1 MVTLTREQLEDRLVV
16 LHQASLE
23 LVRDLSRNTVLE
35 RIVNLARE
43 QVNARYAAIGMVDE
57 AGELV
62 KFIPVGM
69 EPRAIKKMAHPP
81 RGLGLI
87 GALREERQTILL
99 PEISKDPRGIGF
111 PPHHPA
117 MHSFLGVPIMSG
129 ERLLG
134 QIYLTNKQGGGE
146 FTQDDALVIETLA
159 AYAAVAIENARL
171 YTGVKEI
178 SGKLEQRNDDLSLL
192 DDLAKTL
199 AGSLEIDVILNK
211 TLSRVIEYLS
221 VEAGEIFLR
230 ESGTKN
236 LRLALHSGEAAEAFW
251 TRDRFVVGECFVG
264 RAAQMGQVLISTDLE
279 QDVRFLRR
287 AVVDAGFKCLAC
299 IPLTARRNVV
309 GAMTVA
315 SREQREFTER
325 EINLLEA
332 IGAWAG
338 TAIEN
343 AQLHRQARRLAVLE
357 ERERIG
363 MDLHDGI
370 IQSIYGVGLA
380 LEYARMA
387 VDEDPDLT
395 RDKISQSIDGLNEAI
410 RDLRAYILDLNPR
423 QLQSE
428 ETLTQGLQ
436 RLLAEFRANTLAE
449 INLVTTED
457 GLVGLPREH
466 ALAMFHIC
474 QEALANV
481 AKHARARKAEV
492 HLWTTEERALL
503 EVIDDGRGFDVRKQN
518 ATLGHGLS
526 NMARRA
532 RKVGGDVEISSR
544 PMGGTTVLAWVPW
557 EQNGVPSDQSNEA
570 YSG

>member
-1 MVTLTREQLEDRLVV
+1 MITLTREQLENRLAA
-16 LHQASLE
+16 LHRASLE
-23 LVRDLSRNTVLE
+23 LVRDLSRNAVLE
-35 RIVNLARE
+35 RIVTLARD

-57 AGELV
+57 TGELV

-69 EPRAIKKMAHPP
+69 EPEKVEKMAHPP

-87 GALREERQTILL
+87 GALQEERRTILV
-99 PEISKDPRGIGF
+99 PEINKDRRGIGF
-111 PPHHPA
+111 PPQHPE
-117 MHSFLGVPIMSG
+117 MRSFLGVPIMSG
-129 ERLLG
+129 DRLLG
-134 QIYLTNKQGGGE
+134 QIYLTDKQNGAE

-171 YTGVKEI
+171 FAGVKEI
-178 SGKLEQRNDDLSLL
+178 SGKLEQRNNDLSLL

-199 AGSLEIDVILNK
+199 AGSLEVDVILDK

-221 VEAGEIFLR
+221 VDAGEIFLQ

-236 LRLALHSGEAAEAFW
+236 LRLALHLGEAEDAFW

-264 RAAQMGQVLISTDLE
+264 RAAQLGKVLISNDLE
-279 QDVRFLRR
+279 KDIRFLRR
-287 AVVDAGFKCLAC
+287 AVIDAGFTCLAC

-309 GAMTVA
+309 GVMTVA
-315 SREQREFTER
+315 SREKRDFTER

-343 AQLHRQARRLAVLE
+343 ARLHRQARRLAVLE

-387 VDEDPDLT
+387 VNEDPDLT

-428 ETLTQGLQ
+428 ETLIQGLK

-449 INLVTTED
+449 AHLVTSED
-457 GLVGLPREH
+457 GWVEMPREH

-481 AKHARARKAEV
+481 AKHARARKAEL
-492 HLWTTEERALL
+492 HLWTTDERALL
-503 EVIDDGRGFDVRKQN
+503 EVIDDGRGFDVRKKN

-526 NMARRA
+526 NMVRRA

-557 EQNGVPSDQSNEA
+557 QQNGLPSDQSNE
-570 YSG
+570 SISD